1 MIETVPLFDLT
12 GTPVPAGPVAVLDL
26 PADEEPEA
34 PAVAPAPALVIPPKP
49 VFEVVVRGLPAP
61 QGSKK
66 HVGRGRMI
74 ESSAAVK
81 PWRDSVTTYAVQARA
96 KRRGFHKLTGPLR
109 ADMVFCFDRPKGHM
123 GTGRNA
129 GLVRPSAPPRPDV
142 TPDLDK
148 LVRST
153 SDALKTAGVY
163 QDDALVVEYGRVGKW
178 YTSDH
183 GQDPDVM
190 DSPGCLIRLWRVGSP
205 EVSG

>member
-1 MIETVPLFDLT
+1 
-12 GTPVPAGPVAVLDL
+12 
-26 PADEEPEA
+26 
-34 PAVAPAPALVIPPKP
+34 
-49 VFEVVVRGLPAP
+49 
-61 QGSKK
+61 
-66 HVGRGRMI
+66 MI

-96 KRRGFHKLTGPLR
+96 RRKGFLRLTGPLR
-109 ADMVFCFDRPKGHM
+109 ADLVFCFDRPKGHM
-123 GTGRNA
+123 GSGRNA

-148 LVRST
+148 LIRST

-183 GQDPDVM
+183 GAVPDVM
-190 DSPGCLIRLWRVGSP
+190 DSPGCLIRLWRVGAP

>member
-1 MIETVPLFDLT
+1 MIENVPLFDLT
-12 GTPVPAGPVAVLDL
+12 GTPVPAGPVAVLDA
-26 PADEEPEA
+26 PVVEEPEA
-34 PAVAPAPALVIPPKP
+34 PAAAPVALLPAPLP

-61 QGSKK
+61 QGSKR
-66 HVGRGRMI
+66 HVGKGRMV

-81 PWRDSVTTYAVQARA
+81 PWRDSVTTYSVQARSR
-96 KRRGFHKLTGPLR
+96 RRGFLKLTGPLR

-123 GTGRNA
+123 GSGRNA

-148 LVRST
+148 LIRST

-163 QDDALVVEYGRVGKW
+163 ADDALVVEYGRVGKW
-178 YTSDH
+178 YTTDH
-183 GQDPDVM
+183 ALVPDVL
-190 DSPGCLIRLWRVGSP
+190 DSPGCLIRLWRVQAP